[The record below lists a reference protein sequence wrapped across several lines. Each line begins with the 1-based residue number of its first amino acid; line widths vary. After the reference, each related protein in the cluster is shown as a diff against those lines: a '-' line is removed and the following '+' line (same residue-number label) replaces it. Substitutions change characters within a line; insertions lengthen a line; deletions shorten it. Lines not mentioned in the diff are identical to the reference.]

1 MTDFNIPILL
11 LTYNRPE
18 LLERVF
24 EQVAKIRPEKIYV
37 VSDGPKN
44 DEDALNIERSREFL
58 SLKSREFTI
67 IQLNRNENLGCRES
81 VSSGIS
87 WFFDQEEMGIIL
99 EDDCLPSE
107 SFFNY
112 CAELLNRYKN
122 DERIYSISGF
132 NQQNEWK
139 TKNADYFFS
148 SLGNCWGWAS
158 WRRCWKDYDVDIKD
172 FNEFVNNNGFENSL
186 GSHLG
191 EIKHNM
197 IHNGVIKNASD
208 SWALQWGY
216 LRHKNHGLTC
226 IPSKSLIKNIG
237 FGKDATHTKGHH
249 PFENVIANE
258 ITFPLKENFF
268 IVPDM
273 EYDNLMFKRENL
285 LNRFFQRIWRVFN

>member
-44 DEDALNIERSREFL
+44 DEDALKIERSREFL

-112 CAELLNRYKN
+112 FGTIGGVVLFLKAHRLSSHFLGARVCRH
-122 DERIYSISGF
+122 
-132 NQQNEWK
+132 NQHTVSETCLSTIVVSQ
-139 TKNADYFFS
+139 
-148 SLGNCWGWAS
+148 
-158 WRRCWKDYDVDIKD
+158 
-172 FNEFVNNNGFENSL
+172 
-186 GSHLG
+186 GS
-191 EIKHNM
+191 M
-197 IHNGVIKNASD
+197 IHH
-208 SWALQWGY
+208 LQ
-216 LRHKNHGLTC
+216 
-226 IPSKSLIKNIG
+226 
-237 FGKDATHTKGHH
+237 
-249 PFENVIANE
+249 
-258 ITFPLKENFF
+258 
-268 IVPDM
+268 
-273 EYDNLMFKRENL
+273 
-285 LNRFFQRIWRVFN
+285 

>member
-37 VSDGPKN
+37 VCDGPKN
-44 DEDALNIERSREFL
+44 DEDALKIERSREFL

-122 DERIYSISGF
+122 DERLYSISGF
-132 NQQNEWK
+132 N
-139 TKNADYFFS
+139 
-148 SLGNCWGWAS
+148 
-158 WRRCWKDYDVDIKD
+158 
-172 FNEFVNNNGFENSL
+172 
-186 GSHLG
+186 
-191 EIKHNM
+191 
-197 IHNGVIKNASD
+197 
-208 SWALQWGY
+208 
-216 LRHKNHGLTC
+216 
-226 IPSKSLIKNIG
+226 
-237 FGKDATHTKGHH
+237 
-249 PFENVIANE
+249 
-258 ITFPLKENFF
+258 
-268 IVPDM
+268 
-273 EYDNLMFKRENL
+273 
-285 LNRFFQRIWRVFN
+285 

>member
-24 EQVAKIRPEKIYV
+24 EQVEKIRPEKIYV

-44 DEDALNIERSREFL
+44 DEDALKIERSREFL

-67 IQLNRNENLGCRES
+67 IQLNRNENLGCRKS

-112 CAELLNRYKN
+112 CKELLNRYKN

-139 TKNADYFFS
+139 TKNADYFFQV
-148 SLGNCWGWAS
+148 LEIAGAGLHGE
-158 WRRCWKDYDVDIKD
+158 DV
-172 FNEFVNNNGFENSL
+172 
-186 GSHLG
+186 
-191 EIKHNM
+191 
-197 IHNGVIKNASD
+197 
-208 SWALQWGY
+208 
-216 LRHKNHGLTC
+216 
-226 IPSKSLIKNIG
+226 
-237 FGKDATHTKGHH
+237 GK
-249 PFENVIANE
+249 I
-258 ITFPLKENFF
+258 
-268 IVPDM
+268 M
-273 EYDNLMFKRENL
+273 M
-285 LNRFFQRIWRVFN
+285 